1 MFAFLTTSGILP
13 KHHVFYE
20 QVHSFC
26 SSAVGLVDEH
36 VLSSIYPTLSRF
48 QKAIQFNC
56 KPMAS
61 YLLSGHGKHRC
72 GRTCHQTPQ
81 EYVDNHNLSFVH
93 PHKIIR
99 NSPPGHLTS
108 GVIKE
113 DVEISIQMCV
123 ENDALSI
130 KNVKMRGYLCR
141 LSTCTGIFTT
151 NPNCRRACQTKTS

>member
-1 MFAFLTTSGILP
+1 MFAFLTAPGILP

-26 SSAVGLVDEH
+26 SSAMGLVDEH
-36 VLSSIYPTLSRF
+36 VLPSPYSTLTRF

-61 YLLSGHGKHRC
+61 YLLPGHEKHRC
-72 GRTCHQTPQ
+72 GRTCRQTPQ
-81 EYVDNHNLSFVH
+81 EYVDTHNLSFFH
-93 PHKIIR
+93 LRTIIR

-130 KNVKMRGYLCR
+130 QNEKNVWVSLPLVYRQNG
-141 LSTCTGIFTT
+141 S
-151 NPNCRRACQTKTS
+151 